1 MRNYVQPGNSLAI
14 AVPYAGGILSG
25 QGVLV
30 GALFGVAA
38 VDGAQN
44 AIIEAATQGVFDIT
58 KEPALAITAGARV
71 FWDNTN
77 RRLTT
82 TATGNFQVGIASLA
96 ALAADTTVRVVAQPR
111 AGARH
116 VSIDPKAT
124 RGYRNRNPGNIEH
137 VPANKWQGLAEP
149 PSDGRFCRFTSHE
162 FGIRALAA
170 LLVTYQDRH
179 KLRTPRAIIERWA
192 PQGGERHRG
201 LYRGGGAA
209 DRRRAGRCDRPASA
223 RSPPPAGRGDHPP

>member
-30 GALFGVAA
+30 GALFGFSA

-77 RRLTT
+77 RRITT

-96 ALAADTTVRVVAQPR
+96 ALAAVISVWVWL
-111 AGARH
+111 
-116 VSIDPKAT
+116 
-124 RGYRNRNPGNIEH
+124 NR
-137 VPANKWQGLAEP
+137 VPAIG
-149 PSDGRFCRFTSHE
+149 T
-162 FGIRALAA
+162 
-170 LLVTYQDRH
+170 
-179 KLRTPRAIIERWA
+179 
-192 PQGGERHRG
+192 
-201 LYRGGGAA
+201 
-209 DRRRAGRCDRPASA
+209 
-223 RSPPPAGRGDHPP
+223 